1 MKSIVLLDGTMFRSE
16 DLKSGTYQVITKF
29 NSIEKLEEHLK
40 LNLNEI
46 YVFSSDESTQ
56 NDEFNNNKFFDKFI
70 EKVEKDN
77 INPKDFYLV
86 ELHNTVSNG
95 DAELYLTN
103 SKEEIFD
110 ILFARN
116 FDSNFLL
123 EESEKG
129 NIYYFIDDKDF
140 FPFFNKRVNYLNSKS
155 LTIQGEEKAIKKIK
169 NKANCGFVND
179 DQIGIFMV
187 EKEIPNGFE
196 ILVFDNEI
204 KARKYLKK

>member
-1 MKSIVLLDGTMFRSE
+1 MGT
-16 DLKSGTYQVITKF
+16 QV
-29 NSIEKLEEHLK
+29 
-40 LNLNEI
+40 
-46 YVFSSDESTQ
+46 
-56 NDEFNNNKFFDKFI
+56 
-70 EKVEKDN
+70 
-77 INPKDFYLV
+77 
-86 ELHNTVSNG
+86 
-95 DAELYLTN
+95 YLTN

>member
-40 LNLNEI
+40 MNLNEI

>member
-95 DAELYLTN
+95 DA
-103 SKEEIFD
+103 SIFNK
-110 ILFARN
+110 FKRRN
-116 FDSNFLL
+116 
-123 EESEKG
+123 
-129 NIYYFIDDKDF
+129 IWYFI
-140 FPFFNKRVNYLNSKS
+140 
-155 LTIQGEEKAIKKIK
+155 
-169 NKANCGFVND
+169 C
-179 DQIGIFMV
+179 
-187 EKEIPNGFE
+187 
-196 ILVFDNEI
+196 
-204 KARKYLKK
+204 